1 MDKATLQKRFRF
13 EDENIVLPDTVPEEF
28 KGWVGKTVPLR
39 SHTLRSVFW
48 LEPDVASLFG
58 VREPDSLLS
67 QSEQPVPGKSRLAI
81 SNFRHAEQH
90 WVAVLPV
97 ETIDAVLAQQQVFL
111 RSPFLKRPLAAHGQ
125 LRFVLDEGSPIELYP
140 QEDDQSP
147 YESTPVDDFI
157 VSAEAVPPD
166 IEGFPDYN
174 LIGGARGWFRQSLRF
189 VSTADKA
196 EKLMEQGRTVNQF
209 LLALKRE
216 EAPKALVES
225 VRRSDEIGLG
235 SNYHTL
241 AIGGT
246 QCVYEMFNI
255 LDRAILQKRED
266 PGFSTQFWRMF
277 DRMPLFIG
285 RYLSNRGLRY
295 SQPEKK
301 NFPTLNEE
309 VSLSPEQHDRLRERI
324 SI

>member
-1 MDKATLQKRFRF
+1 MEKTELQKRFRF

-28 KGWVGKTVPLR
+28 REWVGKTVPLR

-48 LEPDVASLFG
+48 LEPVEASLFG
-58 VREPDSLLS
+58 VRDPESLLAREGHPDS
-67 QSEQPVPGKSRLAI
+67 GKSRIAI

-90 WVAVLPV
+90 WVAVLLI

-111 RSPFLKRPLAAHGQ
+111 RSPWLKRPLAAHGQ
-125 LRFVLDEGSPIELYP
+125 LRFILDEGFPIELYP

-147 YESTPVDDFI
+147 YGSDPVDDFI

-189 VSTADKA
+189 VSTSDKA
-196 EKLMEQGRTVNQF
+196 EKLMEEGRTVNQF
-209 LLALKRE
+209 LLALKKE

-225 VRRSDEIGLG
+225 VRRSDEIGLD

-255 LDRAILQKRED
+255 LDRAILKNRED
-266 PGFSTQFWRMF
+266 PTFSSKFWRMF

-295 SQPEKK
+295 SQPDKR
-301 NFPTLNEE
+301 NYPTLNEE
-309 VSLSPEQHDRLRERI
+309 VSLSPEQQDRLRERI